1 LWIVNFAW
9 HYMVIDKIEILW
21 KDFETRLWSF
31 IFSKVP
37 DKAATDDILQ
47 EVFIKIHLK
56 IDTLKDESKLKPWL
70 YQITRNLIMDY
81 YRRNKPANHSPLTL
95 DEEAKEES
103 DSKVMDEALRDMIG
117 MMGDLPPEYCEALC
131 LTELEGL
138 SQKEYA
144 QRIGIPYSS
153 AKSRVQRS
161 RKLLKDMLM
170 RCCHYE
176 FDKYGT
182 ILSISQNCCCCSP
195 KDSSV
200 IH

>member
-1 LWIVNFAW
+1 
-9 HYMVIDKIEILW
+9 MVIDKVEYLW
-21 KDFETRLWSF
+21 KDFESRLRSF
-31 IFSKVP
+31 IYSKIP
-37 DKAATDDILQ
+37 DKAVTEDILQ
-47 EVFIKIHLK
+47 DVFIRIHLK
-56 IDTLKDESKLKPWL
+56 IDTLNDESKLKPWL
-70 YQITRNLIMDY
+70 YQITRNRIMDH
-81 YRRNKPANHSPLTL
+81 YRKNKTVYQPLPTL
-95 DEEAKEES
+95 TEPVEE
-103 DSKVMDEALRDMIG
+103 DTDNRVMDEAVQDMIG
-117 MMGDLPPEYCEALC
+117 MMSDLPLEYCEALC

-144 QRIGIPYSS
+144 EKIGIPYSS

-182 ILSISQNCCCCSP
+182 ILNISQNCCCCSP

-200 IH
+200 NLNS